1 LAMKVKRMLCLMYGN
16 CPSHRLDSM
25 TEKALKRKVELCREY
40 IAVYSILEPGL
51 TKWKGRLCEELARTL
66 IKLEGRNCVD
76 ALRFLGEAGKCRKL
90 DSQAEQ
96 AAFSMRMANMM
107 SG

>member
-1 LAMKVKRMLCLMYGN
+1 MLCLMYGN

-25 TEKALKRKVELCREY
+25 KEKQLKRKVEFSLAFFLLSIPFSLKVELCREY

-66 IKLEGRNCVD
+66 IKLEGR
-76 ALRFLGEAGKCRKL
+76 
-90 DSQAEQ
+90 
-96 AAFSMRMANMM
+96 
-107 SG
+107 